1 MTQAHRLS
9 IRSDG
14 PDDAPHPG
22 RRRTSARAAVLTAL
36 IALAAVGD
44 GALLLGGPTTTTLT
58 ITAPTLLQRLLVFA
72 PATVLCATVVVCGV
86 LLRRMLRSVEAGDP
100 FHRDNPRRVAATGVI
115 VLVGGV
121 VAAGLTTLGRL
132 TALDPTT
139 LGLQT
144 PASAVGGPSG
154 AVELPVTALVVAA
167 TLWVVAA
174 VLRRG
179 SSMHAD
185 LQGLV

>member
-1 MTQAHRLS
+1 M
-9 IRSDG
+9 
-14 PDDAPHPG
+14 
-22 RRRTSARAAVLTAL
+22 LTAL
-36 IALAAVGD
+36 IALAAVGLLATGVGSLVADNLVVPVSWATEQVPAGD

-58 ITAPTLLQRLLVFA
+58 LTAPTVLQRLLVFA
-72 PATVLCATVVVCGV
+72 PTTVLCATVVVCGV

-100 FHRDNPRRVAATGVI
+100 FHRDNPRRVATMGAV

-121 VAAGLTTLGRL
+121 VAAGLTTVGRL

-179 SSMHAD
+179 SSMRAD